1 MQIIHKRFAGLKVL
15 RTANGRVEGF
25 ATFILSLSTAKTTEP
40 MYVHGSFL
48 FMYAKFSNAGIDVS
62 IASAETF
69 DIAVESWYA

>member
-1 MQIIHKRFAGLKVL
+1 
-15 RTANGRVEGF
+15 
-25 ATFILSLSTAKTTEP
+25 

-48 FMYAKFSNAGIDVS
+48 FMHAKFSNAGIDVS